1 MNDSAIVLISVL
13 ATALTVIPVMLWMN
27 KRERRRADQNVM
39 RTMRRIANERTESQ
53 AILSSLNVGIVAYGS
68 DNRLIA
74 SNPVA
79 ELYFGVIPDS
89 LDSFLDRFG
98 ADNGIRAAYYLESD
112 DVSGELDIDG
122 YTLRLVCQQHPLR
135 IDGEPFGGHIITAQD
150 VTQFRRQEEQR
161 KVFVANVS
169 HELKTPLTTIK
180 SYSETL
186 LDWGIDEKSRDD
198 IKSDVTRIY
207 DDSIRMERL
216 ISDLLLLSTIDSSR
230 LHVQMVLFDLSECAR
245 QICER
250 FRDQS
255 SAKSIALDFS
265 VLSRQSIVLADRSS
279 VERILTNLIVNAIHY
294 TEAGGSIRVYAGN
307 IVDDFY
313 IKVVD
318 DGIGIDQTDL
328 DNIFRRFYRADK
340 TGSRTFG
347 GTGLGLP
354 IAQEL
359 ARMQRGRI
367 EAESEPGI
375 GSQFTLFLPSARR
388 ILRESLFEV
397 SKREKPRDAV
407 ATAAHDT
414 VRRWLDELSGEENV
428 KYDTGSFDLRGLLD
442 IIDRKVNDCT

>member
-1 MNDSAIVLISVL
+1 MCIRD
-13 ATALTVIPVMLWMN
+13 
-27 KRERRRADQNVM
+27 R
-39 RTMRRIANERTESQ
+39 
-53 AILSSLNVGIVAYGS
+53 
-68 DNRLIA
+68 
-74 SNPVA
+74 
-79 ELYFGVIPDS
+79 

-98 ADNGIRAAYYLESD
+98 ADNGMRAAYYLESD